1 MTQELEKNL
10 EKFADLIVRT
20 GLNLQPGQKLLI
32 NAPVAASPL
41 VVKVAEKAYQAGAR
55 YVDTNFVDELVTLA
69 RFKYAPKDSFTEF
82 PSYKTKMMEEHA
94 KTGNAFLSIAGENP
108 DLLAGQDTDSI
119 ATARKAQSENSLG
132 YSKYLMNDD
141 ANWCIV
147 SLPVPSW
154 AKKVFPD
161 VSEAE
166 AVDKLWEQIFRA
178 TRVDQDDPVAAWA
191 EHDRV
196 LKLRADRLNKKQYK
210 GLKYTGPGT
219 DFYLGLVK
227 DHIWSGGSAHCNL
240 GFEFYPNMPTEEIF
254 TMPDRNA
261 AEGTIRAS
269 MPLNYAGALIENFS
283 LTFKDGKV
291 GDVSAEKGL
300 EALKSMT
307 TMDEGAGRLGEVA
320 LVPQRSPIS
329 ESGILFYNTL
339 FDENA
344 ASHLALGR
352 AYAPTMKGGSEM
364 NQEELLAHGCN
375 YSLIHVDFMVGSDQM
390 DIDGVNADGS
400 TEPLMRGGNWVD
412 AV

>member
-1 MTQELEKNL
+1 MDQDLDKKL
-10 EKFADLIVRT
+10 EKFAELIVRT
-20 GLNLQPGQKLLI
+20 GLNLQSGQKLLI

-55 YVDTNFVDELVTLA
+55 LVDTNFNEELVTLA
-69 RFKYAPKDSFTEF
+69 RYKYAPKDSFTEF
-82 PSYKTKMMEEHA
+82 TAYKTQMMEEHA
-94 KTGNAFLSIAGENP
+94 KTGNAFLSIHGENP
-108 DLLAGQDTDSI
+108 DLLAGQDPDSI
-119 ATARKAQSENSLG
+119 ATARKTQSQHSQG

-147 SLPVPSW
+147 SLPIPSW
-154 AKKVFPD
+154 AKKVFPE
-161 VSEAE
+161 VSEVE
-166 AVDKLWEQIFRA
+166 AVDKLWEQIFKA
-178 TRVDQDDPVAAWA
+178 IRVDQDDPVAAWA

-196 LKLRADRLNKKQYK
+196 LKARAALLNSKQYK

-227 DHIWSGGSAHCNL
+227 DHIWAGGSAHCNL

-254 TMPDRNA
+254 TMPDRNM

-283 LTFKDGKV
+283 LTFKEGRV
-291 GDVSAEKGL
+291 VEVSAEKGL
-300 EALKSMT
+300 ETLKSMT
-307 TMDEGAGRLGEVA
+307 TMDEGAARLGEVA
-320 LVPQRSPIS
+320 LVPQRSPIA

-344 ASHLALGR
+344 SSHLALGK
-352 AYAPTMKGGSEM
+352 AYAPTMKGGSTM
-364 NQEELLAHGCN
+364 SQEDLLAHGCN
-375 YSLIHVDFMVGSDQM
+375 DSLIHVDFMVGCDQM
-390 DIDGVNADGS
+390 DIDGVNADGT
-400 TEPLMRGGNWVD
+400 TEPLMRKGNWVT